1 MSSACIA
8 NEAGSGAA
16 TKKLMC
22 ISAGTAMRRFA
33 ILWCVLAGHQP
44 QSDAFVPAAHQR
56 ISPIAGAYNQQEIL
70 SLNSN
75 HISSDLPLLSELQDD
90 FNTLTELRPP
100 NPLADISFPAAVV
113 SDGSSYT
120 RIWTVQTWNIHS
132 HPPHRRYFRHVRKW
146 TQSKTARKVL
156 PMVCMATCWSFV
168 VTLLANYFQYRP
180 IPSRI
185 ISAAGTSSTV
195 SLLSAP
201 LALLLTLRANASLA
215 RLLAARQAWGALV
228 LHTRGLSSM
237 LANYIYPINPQA
249 AILSVRYISIIG
261 WILKAQFRGEDEAS
275 QREVLKLML
284 PKNEYQWII
293 DEQSSAKH
301 GVAMLSRIRQICTL
315 AMSSS
320 TAQAVPTWG
329 YFLEDRLKE
338 IETSAGICE
347 RLFGSPI
354 PPTYT
359 RHLSRVMSLWLLL
372 LPVSLVT
379 SIGPTAT
386 TVITTALAAYVFVGL
401 DEVGM
406 EIENVFQLLPLQ
418 QLAAAVQKD
427 VHDQF
432 YGLVCG
438 SQPDINASKLSF

>member
-1 MSSACIA
+1 MGI
-8 NEAGSGAA
+8 
-16 TKKLMC
+16 
-22 ISAGTAMRRFA
+22 AMRLV
-33 ILWCVLAGHQP
+33 ILCSLAVHQ
-44 QSDAFVPAAHQR
+44 SHAFVPRTHQQR
-56 ISPIAGAYNQQEIL
+56 SAPIGACNRQDIL
-70 SLNSN
+70 YLNSN
-75 HISSDLPLLSELQDD
+75 DIISESPLLNELQDD
-90 FNTLTELRPP
+90 FNALAELRPSD
-100 NPLADISFPAAVV
+100 PLSDISFPASVV

-120 RIWTVQTWNIHS
+120 RIWTTQTWQIHS
-132 HPPHRRYFRHVRKW
+132 HPPHRRYFRHLRKW
-146 TQSKTARKVL
+146 TKSKTARKIL
-156 PMVCMATCWSFV
+156 PTVCLATCWSIV

-180 IPSRI
+180 ISRKI

-201 LALLLTLRANASLA
+201 LALLLTLRANASVA

-228 LHTRGLSSM
+228 LHTRGLSSI

-249 AILSVRYISIIG
+249 AILSVRYLAIIG

-284 PKNEYQWII
+284 QQKEYQWVIG
-293 DEQSSAKH
+293 EQNSTKY
-301 GVAMLSRIRQICTL
+301 GVAMLSRIRQICNL

-320 TAQAVPTWG
+320 TAQVAPYCHNRL
-329 YFLEDRLKE
+329 YFVEDGLKE
-338 IETSAGICE
+338 IESSVGICE

-359 RHLSRVMSLWLLL
+359 RHLSRIMSLWLLL
-372 LPVSLVT
+372 LPVSLVS
-379 SIGPTAT
+379 SIGPSST

-432 YGLVCG
+432 YGIVCG
-438 SQPDINASKLSF
+438 SQPDIV

>member
-1 MSSACIA
+1 MGNVS
-8 NEAGSGAA
+8 
-16 TKKLMC
+16 
-22 ISAGTAMRRFA
+22 ISCCALVLAAMRFA
-33 ILWCVLAGHQP
+33 TLLCLLAGHQS
-44 QSDAFVPAAHQR
+44 QSHAFAPA
-56 ISPIAGAYNQQEIL
+56 PIATGGAYNRQEIL
-70 SLNSN
+70 SLSSN
-75 HISSDLPLLSELQDD
+75 DVSSSDFPLLNELEDD

-120 RIWTVQTWNIHS
+120 RIWTAQTWEIHS

-146 TQSKTARKVL
+146 TQSKTARKIL
-156 PMVCMATCWSFV
+156 PTVCLATFWSIV

-180 IPSRI
+180 IPRRI

-201 LALLLTLRANASLA
+201 LALLLTLRANASVA

-228 LHTRGLSSM
+228 LHARGLSSI
-237 LANYIYPINPQA
+237 LANYVYPINPQA

-261 WILKAQFRGEDEAS
+261 WILKAHFRGEDEAS

-284 PKNEYQWII
+284 TTNEYKWII
-293 DEQSSAKH
+293 DQSSTKYS
-301 GVAMLSRIRQICTL
+301 VAMLSRIRQICTI
-315 AMSSS
+315 AMSSAA
-320 TAQAVPTWG
+320 AQTVPSG
-329 YFLEDRLKE
+329 HNRLYFVEDRLRE
-338 IETSAGICE
+338 MEASIGICE

-386 TVITTALAAYVFVGL
+386 TVITTTLAAYVFVGL

-438 SQPDINASKLSF
+438 SQPDIGSASEV

>member
-1 MSSACIA
+1 
-8 NEAGSGAA
+8 
-16 TKKLMC
+16 
-22 ISAGTAMRRFA
+22 MRFV
-33 ILWCVLAGHQP
+33 ILCLLLAVHQ
-44 QSDAFVPAAHQR
+44 SYAFVLTAHQR
-56 ISPIAGAYNQQEIL
+56 RSAPFRTYNRQEIL

-75 HISSDLPLLSELQDD
+75 VIRSDLRLEELQND
-90 FNTLTELRPP
+90 FNTLTDLRPS

-120 RIWTVQTWNIHS
+120 RIWTTQTWQIHS

-146 TQSKTARKVL
+146 TQSKTARKIL
-156 PMVCMATCWSFV
+156 PTVCLATIWSVV
-168 VTLLANYFQYRP
+168 VTLLANYFQHRP
-180 IPSRI
+180 IPKQI

-201 LALLLTLRANASLA
+201 LALLLTLRANASVA

-228 LHTRGLSSM
+228 LHARGLSSI

-249 AILSVRYISIIG
+249 AILSVRYLSIIG

-284 PKNEYQWII
+284 KEKECQWII
-293 DEQSSAKH
+293 DEQHSTKY
-301 GVAMLSRIRQICTL
+301 GVAMLSRIRQICNL

-320 TAQAVPTWG
+320 TAQTAPYCHNRL
-329 YFLEDRLKE
+329 YFVEDCLKE
-338 IETSAGICE
+338 IEASAGICE

-372 LPVSLVT
+372 LPISLVT
-379 SIGPTAT
+379 SIGATST
-386 TVITTALAAYVFVGL
+386 TVITTALSAYVFVGL

-427 VHDQF
+427 VRDQF

-438 SQPDINASKLSF
+438 SQPDIEFATS